1 MTDTMMLLLFKVIFI
16 TNVTHDQCHLC
27 ASMFNIKSC
36 FIVHNKAK
44 HKSKDILVN
53 NVDRRKHSRVILNF
67 TNNPN
72 MKVLNITVSNVNIR
86 QHDRASLR
94 YTNNINMKVSKIYVS
109 NVNIRQWHRDFLR
122 LTNNLTMRCWIF
134 LYPQSK
140 HMVRIT
146 SIYAQDLMLLFWASH
161 FKVQYMRKC

>member
-1 MTDTMMLLLFKVIFI
+1 MLTESSHTPLW
-16 TNVTHDQCHLC
+16 TN
-27 ASMFNIKSC
+27 
-36 FIVHNKAK
+36 NKAK
-44 HKSKDILVN
+44 HQSKHICVT
-53 NVDRRKHSRVILNF
+53 NVDITKHSRVILNF
-67 TNNPN
+67 SKNQN
-72 MKVLNITVSNVNIR
+72 MKVLNIPLSNVNIR
-86 QHDRASLR
+86 QHDRTSLR
-94 YTNNINMKVSKIYVS
+94 HTNNINMKVSKIYVS
-109 NVNIRQWHRDFLR
+109 NVNIRQRHRDFLR